1 MTGKIHASST
11 DIYEDQAKAL
21 FDYYEKVASNIVQQ
35 EMSLEQAMKAAEEE
49 LIQIQKFLEATT
61 TQGIIFLSVGGAVFA
76 LGWFVHF
83 VVALLGLVPAA
94 IGAYKLHTAKKTA
107 ATRTAEK
114 QSQLQGF
121 QEALRAIRRDFK
133 VHRLGVVYVAVAS
146 QIPFGAC
153 QEL

>member
-35 EMSLEQAMKAAEEE
+35 EMNLEHSIKAAEEE
-49 LIQIQKFLEATT
+49 IVQIQQALKAANP
-61 TQGIIFLSVGGAVFA
+61 QAIIFLSVGGAVFV

-94 IGAYKLHTAKKTA
+94 IGVYKL
-107 ATRTAEK
+107 RT
-114 QSQLQGF
+114 S
-121 QEALRAIRRDFK
+121 
-133 VHRLGVVYVAVAS
+133 
-146 QIPFGAC
+146 
-153 QEL
+153 